1 MSQSN
6 NKYKQGKGL
15 GSEKKWER
23 EREKGRLR
31 PLRRLIVSP
40 LVLPAPITPHNKFII
55 LCTVRFVCKT
65 ISPCSPNPSPHSFP
79 RAYYCNAGG

>member
-23 EREKGRLR
+23 EREKKEDYAR
-31 PLRRLIVSP
+31 
-40 LVLPAPITPHNKFII
+40 
-55 LCTVRFVCKT
+55 
-65 ISPCSPNPSPHSFP
+65 
-79 RAYYCNAGG
+79 YAG